1 MVCNRT
7 KLRFIKKLDVNGSLS
22 SLGIKTYLIK
32 IPFIPF
38 LLFEA
43 YQQVNTRY
51 KMNERVSK
59 FLLAGDRFMPEI
71 HLRQPVD
78 GPFTR
83 NKKKMRK
90 FTETGDSRYIYQN
103 KLDKTCFQLD
113 MDYGYFKDK
122 AFNIAKNSKYYE
134 YQRGLASAVDTN
146 VLKKMVPVMLLKVK
160 LCETKN

>member
-59 FLLAGDRFMPEI
+59 FLLAGDRFMPEM

-78 GPFTR
+78 WPFTR
-83 NKKKMRK
+83 NKK
-90 FTETGDSRYIYQN
+90 N
-103 KLDKTCFQLD
+103 
-113 MDYGYFKDK
+113 
-122 AFNIAKNSKYYE
+122 AKI
-134 YQRGLASAVDTN
+134 
-146 VLKKMVPVMLLKVK
+146 
-160 LCETKN
+160 